1 MNEHAMESIQL
12 HMSALTDG
20 GYDAV
25 RKAVESLLAE
35 VGFVVNNQAIRRAF
49 HEAGGH
55 VDEDRK
61 LVKLPAA
68 LLWELVQ
75 KTPRSYR
82 LSGVNGDIY
91 EVGGGDIYK
100 AAIVTDPFIAD
111 YPSGAMRK
119 PRLCDVIRNTRI
131 IQSQADVCQV
141 SLMDY
146 PVEDVSGPASRYRAM
161 EAHLLNHA
169 KPYSV
174 YPTSYES
181 FMEWLEIGHILTGG
195 LLKASGLFT
204 VAIAVLSPLTLTSG
218 NCDILLK
225 SLQYG
230 FPVIPTTCPMA
241 GSTSPYTFAGT
252 LVQGIAESLIVLC
265 SAQVMRPG
273 NPVLSSFGASVTEM
287 SNGRDLYYTVD
298 KALWKMSAAAFAKRL
313 GLPFAVEVG
322 GALNCRHD
330 MQSGAEGML
339 MALTALMSGADVLAG
354 SGSCLNANGVS
365 AEFILSHYA
374 FLDAARHLKMG
385 YSLSDMDR
393 SLNSIR
399 EQGCGGNFLMDDVT
413 MERLRDSEF
422 FSSPLFDEAGE
433 AGEGKPMLERAHE
446 EARRI
451 DEGFRSPLP
460 EKVAAA
466 LREHFD
472 KVCAGCQPAG

>member
-1 MNEHAMESIQL
+1 MNGQTMEPIRLQ
-12 HMSALTDG
+12 MSALTDA
-20 GYDAV
+20 GYEGIKA
-25 RKAVESLLAE
+25 AVESLLSE
-35 VGFVVNNQAIRRAF
+35 VGFAVQNQTILKAF

-55 VDEDRK
+55 VEYESG

-68 LLWELVQ
+68 LLWELV
-75 KTPRSYR
+75 KKVPPSYR
-82 LSGVNGDIY
+82 VAGVNGDMY
-91 EVGGGDIYK
+91 EVGGGDTFK

-111 YPSGAMRK
+111 YPTGAMRK
-119 PRLCDVIRNTRI
+119 PRLSDVVRNTRI

-146 PVEDVSGPASRYRAM
+146 PVTDIAGPASRYRAM

-169 KPYSV
+169 KPYAI

-195 LLKASGLFT
+195 GPLKDTGLFT
-204 VAIAVLSPLTLTSG
+204 AAIAVLSPLTLTSG

-225 SLQYG
+225 SLKHG

-241 GSTSPYTFAGT
+241 GSTSPYTFSGT

-265 SAQVMRPG
+265 AAQVMSPG
-273 NPVLSSFGASVTEM
+273 NPFLFAVGASVTEM
-287 SNGRDLYYTVD
+287 SKGRDLYYTVD
-298 KALWKMSAAAFAKRL
+298 KALWKMASTAFAKRL
-313 GLPFAVEVG
+313 GLPAAAEVG
-322 GALNCRHD
+322 GALGCRYD

-339 MALTALMSGADVLAG
+339 MTLSALMSEADVLAG

-365 AEFILSHYA
+365 SEFILSHYA
-374 FLDAARHLKMG
+374 FLDAAKHLKTG

-393 SLNSIR
+393 SLNAIR
-399 EQGCGGNFLMDDVT
+399 EQGCGGNFLTDDLT
-413 MERLRDSEF
+413 LERLRDSEF
-422 FSSPLFDEAGE
+422 FSSPLFDETGE
-433 AGEGKPMLERAHE
+433 AGEGKTMLERAHE

-451 DEGFRSPLP
+451 DEGFRPPLP
-460 EKVAAA
+460 EKIAGA

-472 KVCAGCQPAG
+472 KLCAGC